1 MRTYFKHCTRFKS
14 QLNLN
19 WQEREIIQIAWE
31 NIPCAIKAT
40 SQMKFVNQNPVVRGI
55 TMIGSFVRLIEDKNA
70 SATNKLEQFSKARI
84 ILQSSKR
91 P

>member
-1 MRTYFKHCTRFKS
+1 MPKKSSVASTKFTS

-31 NIPCAIKAT
+31 NIPCPVKAF
-40 SQMKFVNQNPVVRGI
+40 SQLKFVNQNPVVRSI
-55 TMIGSFVRLIEDKNA
+55 MIGIFVRILEDKNA